1 MDVTGECH
9 LLFVPVRESGSGVLA
24 LRTGRLPSGQRVG
37 LAYTSAAALL
47 SALGQGQPWIR
58 LHEHAMRDMLEPAGI
73 DQIRVDACPSA
84 PPGTTATAARLRR
97 GSHPPRPPRV
107 TLTHQ
112 RPTTTMSHCR
122 GQNHHVVTLPW
133 LRPEASGPPVDQLRL
148 VCGFGR
154 DSTRTADKPLA
165 WPGPG
170 RLPVP
175 RAPAPPPGVLAGARK

>member
-1 MDVTGECH
+1 MDECH

-58 LHEHAMRDMLEPAGI
+58 LHEDAMRDMLEPAGI

-84 PPGTTATAARLRR
+84 PPR
-97 GSHPPRPPRV
+97 PPRPPRPGSAAGP
-107 TLTHQ
+107 THPGRLVSPSRTSVQ
-112 RPTTTMSHCR
+112 PRRCHIAVVRTTTLSHCR
-122 GQNHHVVTLPW
+122 GCGR
-133 LRPEASGPPVDQLRL
+133 RPAGLLLINYALSAVSGVIAPE
-148 VCGFGR
+148 
-154 DSTRTADKPLA
+154 TADKSLA

-175 RAPAPPPGVLAGARK
+175 RAPAPHPGVLAGARK